1 MKARIFMLIG
11 LVFIIITT
19 SRVLAQSPGSLFDN
33 VALSTEGAT
42 ATAISE
48 GEFPSGNFQ
57 YAYFAND
64 GDPNTS
70 WSSQWDMPAWLKI
83 EFDQVQNIVVIGI
96 VWASHQHTFSVSL
109 SLDGSTWTTVVPSRL
124 STSEEGISGVYELF
138 SISSMDAKYI
148 RIDITST
155 SAPPSHIFQ
164 ASVGELQAFP
174 IIPISVE
181 DDITG
186 ISLEYFL
193 NQNYPNPFNPVTT
206 IKYGLPKKS
215 NITLIIYSLIGRE
228 IIRWDEQNIHA
239 GLYEKVWDGRNK
251 YGESVASGIYF
262 YRLRAGDYIETKKM
276 VLLR

>member
-1 MKARIFMLIG
+1 MKARIFMLKG
-11 LVFIIITT
+11 LLLIIIPTL
-19 SRVLAQSPGSLFDN
+19 SLQAQSPGSLFDN
-33 VALSTEGAT
+33 VALSTQGAT

-57 YAYFAND
+57 YAYLAND

-70 WSSQWDMPAWLKI
+70 WSSQWDMPAWLEV
-83 EFDQVQNIVVIGI
+83 EFDSTQKIGMIGI

-109 SLDGSTWTTVVPSRL
+109 SLDGSIWTTVVSSRL
-124 STSEEGISGVYELF
+124 SNSEEGISGVYELF
-138 SISSMDAKYI
+138 SILSMDAKYM

-155 SAPPSHIFQ
+155 SAPSSHIFQ
-164 ASVGELQAFP
+164 ASVAELQAFP

-181 DDITG
+181 DDISV

-193 NQNYPNPFNPVTT
+193 NQNYPNPFNPATT

-215 NITLIIYSLIGRE
+215 NITLIIYSLMGRE
-228 IIRWDEQNIHA
+228 IIRWDDQNIHA
-239 GLYEKVWDGRNK
+239 GLYEKIWDGRNK
-251 YGESVASGIYF
+251 FGESVASGIYF
-262 YRLRAGDYIETKKM
+262 YRLRAGDYIETRKM